1 MQTIFNMAKLLRSL
15 RFIDEKSV
23 QPPRDFIYNGVEF
36 FEKPENFKEE
46 IDESIDCSGMM
57 ASRGWIDLR
66 CVSGEPGEEH
76 KESLESLGELLAFS
90 GFTKA
95 VVLPN
100 THPAIQTK
108 NEIQFL
114 KSKSENWATQ
124 LLVNAAATK
133 DCKGEDFTDIL
144 DLHHS
149 GVKIFGD
156 GLNPLSNPDRL
167 MKVLQ
172 YLQKFEG
179 VLFDHSFE
187 PLLALFGQMHE
198 GEVST
203 RIGMKGIPNI
213 AEDIAVQK
221 NLEILRYAGGCIHFQ
236 TLSTGTAVESIRKAK
251 KEGLK
256 VTADI
261 SLYQLLFLDE
271 DLSGFDANFK
281 VMPPFRGKEERA
293 ALIEGLK
300 DGTIDAIVSNH
311 QPQDFDAK
319 HMEFDWAQPGM
330 IGLQT
335 FLPGLVKLSDE
346 LGWPLLIEKITSGP
360 TRVLRQREESLSE
373 ITVFDPTATWKFDKS
388 SNLSQSANHPWFG
401 TMLKGKVKFLING
414 KRFVKL

>member
-1 MQTIFNMAKLLRSL
+1 MQTFFNMAKLLRSL

-23 QPPRDFIYNGVEF
+23 NSPRDYIYNGFEI
-36 FEKPENFKEE
+36 FEKPENFNEE

-66 CVSGEPGEEH
+66 CVTAEPGEEH
-76 KESLESLGELLAFS
+76 KESLESLGELLAYS

-100 THPAIQTK
+100 THPAVQTK

-114 KSKSENWATQ
+114 KTKSEHWTTE
-124 LLVNAAATK
+124 LIVNAAATK

-144 DLHHS
+144 DLHHQ
-149 GVKIFGD
+149 GVNIFGD

-172 YLQKFEG
+172 YLQKFDG
-179 VLFDHSFE
+179 VLFDHSYE
-187 PLLALFGQMHE
+187 PLLSLFGQMHE

-213 AEDIAVQK
+213 AEDIAIQK
-221 NLEILRYAGGCIHFQ
+221 NLEILRYAGGSVHFQ
-236 TLSTGTAVESIRKAK
+236 TLSTGAAVESVRKAK

-256 VTADI
+256 VTADVSI
-261 SLYQLLFLDE
+261 YQLLFLDE
-271 DLSGFDANFK
+271 DLSGFDANLK
-281 VMPPFRGKEERA
+281 VVPPFRGKEERA

-319 HMEFDWAQPGM
+319 HMEFDLAQPGM

-346 LGWPLLIEKITSGP
+346 LDWPLLIGKITSGP
-360 TRVLRQREESLSE
+360 LRVLKVKEMSLSE
-373 ITVFDPTATWKFDKS
+373 ITVFDPSETWQYDKR
-388 SNLSQSANHPWFG
+388 SNLSLSANHPWYG
-401 TMLKGKVKFLING
+401 TTVKGKVKFLING
-414 KRFVKL
+414 ERFVKL

>member
-1 MQTIFNMAKLLRSL
+1 VQTIFNMAKLLRSL

-23 QPPRDFIYNGVEF
+23 HPPRDYIYTGSEILEIPDDFKGVVD
-36 FEKPENFKEE
+36 E
-46 IDESIDCSGMM
+46 IIDCSGMM

-66 CVSGEPGEEH
+66 CLSGEPGEEY
-76 KESLESLGELLAFS
+76 KESLESLGELLKYS

-95 VVLPN
+95 VLLPN

-114 KSKSENWATQ
+114 KSGIENWATD
-124 LLVNAAATK
+124 LIVNAAVTK
-133 DCKGEDFTDIL
+133 DCKGDDFTDIL
-144 DLHHS
+144 DLHHQ

-172 YLQKFEG
+172 YLQKFDG
-179 VLFDHSFE
+179 ILFDHSFE
-187 PLLALFGQMHE
+187 PLLALYGQMHE

-221 NLEILRYAGGCIHFQ
+221 NVELLRYAGGRMHFQ
-236 TLSTGTAVESIRKAK
+236 TVSTTAAIESIRKAK
-251 KEGLK
+251 KEGLQ

-271 DLSGFDANFK
+271 DLSSFDPNFK
-281 VMPPFRGKEERA
+281 VLPPFRGKEERA
-293 ALIEGLK
+293 ALIAALK

-319 HMEFDWAQPGM
+319 HMEFDLAQPGM
-330 IGLQT
+330 IGLQA
-335 FLPGLVKLSDE
+335 FLPGLVKLSEE

-360 TRVLRQREESLSE
+360 SKVLGEEEEKFSSL
-373 ITVFDPTATWKFDKS
+373 TVFDPSASWHYDKK

-401 TMLKGKVKFLING
+401 SELKGAVKYLING
-414 KRFVKL
+414 NQFVKI